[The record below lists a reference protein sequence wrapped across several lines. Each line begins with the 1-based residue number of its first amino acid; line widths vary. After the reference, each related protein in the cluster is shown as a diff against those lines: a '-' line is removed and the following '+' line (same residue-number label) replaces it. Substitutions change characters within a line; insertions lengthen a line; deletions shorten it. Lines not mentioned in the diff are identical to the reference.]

1 MGELLWYSRP
11 VCLVWCLCLVSANG
25 VALVANPNPR
35 PPPPPPPLKFIRS
48 GPGPG
53 PGPGHGRPQAPEVHR
68 RTNDSQGGVPQTWG
82 SLRHGAVSRVGCQL
96 SRGKQYFGSKTTVWA
111 GQGQHR
117 YYVKPSRS
125 NPPPFRPADLDT
137 LARRHSQWGPTPLV
151 QHISIAAPHNLS
163 VANVTRIP
171 FLQRLLILSRHI
183 CSLGGLTQ
191 SGLVQSNRIIAIA
204 IATTL
209 QVGSPLTMTEVSPID
224 CGIQG
229 LGEYLYR
236 IL

>member
-1 MGELLWYSRP
+1 MGQFRVSDAS
-11 VCLVWCLCLVSANG
+11 LV
-25 VALVANPNPR
+25 
-35 PPPPPPPLKFIRS
+35 
-48 GPGPG
+48 
-53 PGPGHGRPQAPEVHR
+53 
-68 RTNDSQGGVPQTWG
+68 
-82 SLRHGAVSRVGCQL
+82 GASVLDFDR
-96 SRGKQYFGSKTTVWA
+96 KYFGSKTTVWAGQGA